1 MLKTIGNVIGT
12 TLGIMLGVIIFA
24 VGLAVFGLILKVM
37 WNFFMLGWR
46 ML

>member
-12 TLGIMLGVIIFA
+12 TLGVMAGIIIFA
-24 VGLAVFGLILKVM
+24 VGLVVFGLFLKVM
-37 WNFFMLGWR
+37 WNFFMVGWR